1 MLGKVAGF
9 CSVVVLVA
17 LEALLY
23 RYKAFKC
30 EVVGRDGNV
39 LDVYTRVDKSCCF
52 PRGVACYLKD
62 MVILDKTYVSGSY
75 QVIAC
80 DESLDLFSVQVED
93 GFIHLTG
100 KDGATCL
107 FLSREDEVVAS

>member
-1 MLGKVAGF
+1 M
-9 CSVVVLVA
+9 VVFVA

-39 LDVYTRVDKSCCF
+39 LDVYSTVDKQCCF
-52 PRGVACYLKD
+52 SRGVACYFED
-62 MVILDKTYVSGSY
+62 VVILDEAYVSGCY
-75 QVIAC
+75 LVIAC